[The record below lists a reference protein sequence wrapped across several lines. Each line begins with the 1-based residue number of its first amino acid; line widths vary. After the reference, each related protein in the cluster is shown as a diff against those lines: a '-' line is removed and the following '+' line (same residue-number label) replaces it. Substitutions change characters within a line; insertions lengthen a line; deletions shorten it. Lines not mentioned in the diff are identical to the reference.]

1 MAVKGALQLR
11 RELMERRFGAPR
23 PMLYLATR
31 QPVPLLEWQLGAAH
45 CVYPL
50 QSDEAAVA
58 RHFAHPRFSTPRF
71 STPRFSIPHVCYVGS
86 YSQCGSGF
94 LKFETENTDEQ
105 ARTQASYNAVAALIE
120 TAGGV
125 ADLLFCTQGSWRK
138 KPAAQR
144 QVSLAEFRQPAFKL
158 ALGELV
164 QVG

>member
-11 RELMERRFGAPR
+11 RELMERRFDAPR
-23 PMLYLATR
+23 PMLYVATR
-31 QPVPLLEWQLGAAH
+31 QPVPHLEWQLGAAY

-58 RHFAHPRFSTPRF
+58 RHFAH
-71 STPRFSIPHVCYVGS
+71 PRFSIPHVCYVGS

-125 ADLLFCTQGSWRK
+125 AELLFCTQGGWRK
-138 KPAAQR
+138 KPAAKR

>member
-23 PMLYLATR
+23 PMLYVATR
-31 QPVPLLEWQLGAAH
+31 QPVPHLEWQLGAAY

-50 QSDEAAVA
+50 QSDETAVA
-58 RHFAHPRFSTPRF
+58 RHFAHPRFSTPHF
-71 STPRFSIPHVCYVGS
+71 SSPHVCYVGS

-120 TAGGV
+120 MAGGV
-125 ADLLFCTQGSWRK
+125 ADLLFCTQGGWRK
-138 KPAAQR
+138 KPQVSR